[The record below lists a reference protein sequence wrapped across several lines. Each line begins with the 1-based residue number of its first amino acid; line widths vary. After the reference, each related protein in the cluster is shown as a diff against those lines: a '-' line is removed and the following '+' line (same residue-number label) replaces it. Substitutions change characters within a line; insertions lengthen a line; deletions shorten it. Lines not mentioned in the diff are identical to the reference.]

1 MMLLGIEL
9 VNTKATHFAPHHR
22 YSLHL
27 RRGDGVV
34 NESRGSDTFAF
45 NGTLLPGEA
54 ITATGRDAHHR
65 QTVDLSE
72 LQGVAAR
79 PVEVPDG
86 EEPLT
91 VWVDTNASLGQE
103 VFQTDFALRITRDG
117 VGFTLPL
124 LLTRVHWE
132 GNGLFKIYLDDWV
145 QRAV

>member
-1 MMLLGIEL
+1 MLLGIEL

-22 YSLHL
+22 YSLYL
-27 RRGDGVV
+27 CRGDEVLD
-34 NESRGSDTFAF
+34 STRGSDTFAF

-65 QTVDLSE
+65 QNVDLSE
-72 LQGVAAR
+72 LKGV
-79 PVEVPDG
+79 PPKMVEVPQG

-91 VWVDTNASLGQE
+91 VWVDTNASLGQA

-124 LLTRVHWE
+124 LLTKVHWE
-132 GNGLFKIYLDDWV
+132 GNGLFKIYLENWAE
-145 QRAV
+145 RAV